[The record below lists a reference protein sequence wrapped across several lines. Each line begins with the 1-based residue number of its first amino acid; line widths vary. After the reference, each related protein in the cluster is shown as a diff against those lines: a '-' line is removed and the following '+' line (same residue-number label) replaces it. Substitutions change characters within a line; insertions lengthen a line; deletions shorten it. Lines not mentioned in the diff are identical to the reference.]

1 MGDTWQDTDFIVDV
15 VEESHGFWK
24 ELVDGSVDTNEINYN
39 QTSQES
45 LDSFVSRCDATEELD
60 IPAEDAK
67 EEAAEVPEKYTRW
80 YFLDEDFEL
89 IELPESDL

>member
-1 MGDTWQDTDFIVDV
+1 MGDTWQDADFIVDV

-24 ELVDGSVDTNEINYN
+24 ELVEGSVDSNEVNYN
-39 QTSQES
+39 QTSQEP
-45 LDSFVSRCDATEELD
+45 LDSFVSRCDAAEELD
-60 IPAEDAK
+60 IPTEDAK
-67 EEAAEVPEKYTRW
+67 EAAAEVPEKYTRW